1 MQVSKYNLWVENY
14 PDKGENLLFNTRT
27 QALLTVDDRLK
38 AALRGLPR
46 NKEEITSPV
55 LRKNLA
61 ALKENGI
68 IVESQSHEEILTED
82 FFRQLKEESY
92 RMPFE
97 VTILTTLN
105 CNFGC
110 TYCFEESVKD
120 DVFMDQYTANL
131 TVEWIKNRAKER
143 NYQKIF
149 AVYYGGEPLMNI
161 LPIYDISWHLT
172 QWAQKEGREFRFGI
186 ITNGSL
192 LTSDLIDKLLPVG
205 LSEIRISIDGDR
217 VHHNRN
223 RPFRDGRDSFDV
235 IIENIKQV
243 IDKVAVG
250 IAGNFDFENAPSIP
264 YLLDYLREEGLLY
277 KFSQVDFAPIMPRL
291 GSRAHPGN
299 IELGHCLHYFAKEGI
314 MGEVLK
320 IKRELLARDL
330 PFHNGFAINSC
341 GLFLPDGAIAIDP
354 KGKLYKCNSLI
365 GYPEFSV
372 GDIRHNHFNENF
384 AEFGDLSPWKK
395 CAADC
400 PYVPM
405 CQGGCR
411 FFAYLEHQD
420 FSSLCCKRDYFD
432 AIGPE
437 LIKLEYEKLQKQP
450 AEPLPAGA
458 TGERGG

>member
-14 PDKGENLLFNTRT
+14 PEKGENLLFNTRT
-27 QALLTVDDRLK
+27 QALLTVDDRVQP
-38 AALRGLPR
+38 ALRGLPQ
-46 NKEEITSPV
+46 NKDEITDPIV
-55 LRKNLA
+55 RKNLA

-110 TYCFEESVKD
+110 VYCFEESVKD

-172 QWAQKEGREFRFGI
+172 QWAKEHNRDFRFGI

-205 LSEIRISIDGDR
+205 LAEIRISIDGDR

-250 IAGNFDFENAPSIP
+250 IAGNFDYENAPSIP
-264 YLLDYLREEGLLY
+264 SLLDYLREEGLLH

-291 GSRAHPGN
+291 GSRSRPGA
-299 IELGHCLHYFAKEGI
+299 IEMGHCLHYFAKDGI
-314 MGEVLK
+314 MSEVLK
-320 IKRELLARDL
+320 IKRHLLKHNL

-341 GLFLPDGAIAIDP
+341 GLLLPDGAIAIDP

-372 GDIRHNHFNENF
+372 GDIRNNHFNKNF
-384 AEFGDLSPWKK
+384 ATFCATAPWKQ

-411 FFAYLEHQD
+411 FFAYLEYQD

-450 AEPLPAGA
+450 PEPLAAGA